1 MPPCHAASS
10 FGTLRN
16 QRSIPRRQRRRF
28 REPPCRP
35 WPRFDLPHLYC
46 FAVIKK
52 RRKKK
57 REHALCRVSTPSS
70 PLAKTPS
77 TPRGAIC
84 IGMMMAGMSGVAA
97 RCGLLVCRGVRGGP
111 SPPSHIHT
119 SLGGPLQPLLSRRT
133 LAHAGAPSA
142 RFARFAP
149 HHFIGRGIY
158 TGGGASAP
166 AMRGWPSMFTNSLQ
180 RFGRNRRV
188 ILFGKTP
195 RLNITI
201 SRVGR
206 SSVLAASGSV

>member
-1 MPPCHAASS
+1 MPCRIKLRHAPQP
-10 FGTLRN
+10 TLDPAPAAP
-16 QRSIPRRQRRRF
+16 QIPRTPMSPLAPLRLTTSLLLR
-28 REPPCRP
+28 C
-35 WPRFDLPHLYC
+35 H
-46 FAVIKK
+46 
-52 RRKKK
+52 KKK
-57 REHALCRVSTPSS
+57 EGKKKGTCVVSGLDPSS

-206 SSVLAASGSV
+206 